1 MIDANFCKGGQ
12 ATIMKARCKMTER
25 KVVVKMYV
33 AKGLLSQ
40 IDRKAYEEANILKQL
55 KHDNIV

>member
-1 MIDANFCKGGQ
+1 
-12 ATIMKARCKMTER
+12 MTER
-25 KVVVKMYV
+25 KVVVKKYV